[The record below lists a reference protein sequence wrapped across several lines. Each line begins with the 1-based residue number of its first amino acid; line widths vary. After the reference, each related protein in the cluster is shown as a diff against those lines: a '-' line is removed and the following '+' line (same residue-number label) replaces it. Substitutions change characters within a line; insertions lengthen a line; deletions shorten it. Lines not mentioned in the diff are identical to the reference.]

1 MNVTF
6 FQTIGGI
13 VESIFTTIQNASL
26 NEKFIQ
32 LQAVFSILVTLSIM
46 YKGYETLAGRSQDP
60 VRELIWDIARKLF
73 ILTFVLN
80 INGWLSS
87 AISALDAIYA
97 WAGGGTQFYS
107 RLDGVTGSFLDTLN
121 KVWKSYGG
129 ITGTIQAIFICFFMI
144 ASFLAVIITFAFTII
159 SASIT
164 NTFLIIALPLAL
176 FCFMY
181 QSTRNVFV
189 QWCNMFISNIFLLI
203 FMTCFIDFLINNL
216 NALYASTQETSNF
229 FIQIMQTILIG
240 GILIACISVIKELAK
255 NLANVSIDSAGSSAL
270 NSMSSSVGKV
280 SGSVSKSTGKA
291 GLGVLSG
298 SAAKAEKLGG
308 LSGLAG
314 YGIKKGVVSGFKK
327 LLGNARNGA

>member
-13 VESIFTTIQNASL
+13 VESIFTTIQNSSL
-26 NEKFIQ
+26 NKKFIQ
-32 LQAVFSILVTLSIM
+32 LQAVFAILVTLGIM

-80 INGWLSS
+80 INGWLSA

-203 FMTCFIDFLINNL
+203 FMTCFIEFLINNL
-216 NALYASTQETSNF
+216 NALYGSTQETSNF

-314 YGIKKGVVSGFKK
+314 YGVKKGVVSGFKK
-327 LLGNARNGA
+327 LLGNARNSA

>member
-80 INGWLSS
+80 INGWLSA

-121 KVWKSYGG
+121 KIWQSYGFSE
-129 ITGTIQAIFICFFMI
+129 IIEAAFVCLFMI
-144 ASFLAVIITFAFTII
+144 ISFLAVMFAFAFTII

-181 QSTRNVFV
+181 QYTRNVFV

-203 FMTCFIDFLINNL
+203 FLTCFIDFLINNL

-229 FIQIMQTILIG
+229 FIQILQPILIG
-240 GILIACISVIKELAK
+240 GILIACITVIKELAK
-255 NLANVSIDSAGSSAL
+255 NLANVSIDSAGMGAL

-314 YGIKKGVVSGFKK
+314 YGVKKGVVSGFKK

>member
-1 MNVTF
+1 MVGMVCCHGVPYAILYPAIIIAIAMVTTPIAYKAMETFSKNVF
-6 FQTIGGI
+6 
-13 VESIFTTIQNASL
+13 
-26 NEKFIQ
+26 
-32 LQAVFSILVTLSIM
+32 TLSMPPAANI
-46 YKGYETLAGRSQDP
+46 KFGSKAK
-60 VRELIWDIARKLF
+60 IKN
-73 ILTFVLN
+73 TFLKN
-80 INGWLSS
+80 IDLPFYIRINRWLSA

-308 LSGLAG
+308 LSGVAG

>member
-1 MNVTF
+1 MVGMVCCHGVPYAILYPAIIIAIAMVTTPIAYKAMETFSKNVF
-6 FQTIGGI
+6 
-13 VESIFTTIQNASL
+13 
-26 NEKFIQ
+26 
-32 LQAVFSILVTLSIM
+32 TLSMPPAANI
-46 YKGYETLAGRSQDP
+46 KFGSKAK
-60 VRELIWDIARKLF
+60 IKN
-73 ILTFVLN
+73 TFLKN
-80 INGWLSS
+80 IDLPFYLRINRWLSA

-97 WAGGGTQFYS
+97 WARGGTQFYS

-121 KVWKSYGG
+121 KIWQSYGFSE
-129 ITGTIQAIFICFFMI
+129 IIEAAFVCLFMI
-144 ASFLAVIITFAFTII
+144 ISFLAVMFAFAFTII

-216 NALYASTQETSNF
+216 NALYASTQEANSI
-229 FIQIMQTILIG
+229 FIQILQPILIG

-298 SAAKAEKLGG
+298 SAAKAEKTRWAFRFSWIWSQKRRSKWL
-308 LSGLAG
+308 
-314 YGIKKGVVSGFKK
+314 
-327 LLGNARNGA
+327 

>member
-1 MNVTF
+1 MDVTF

-26 NEKFIQ
+26 NEKFMQ

-121 KVWKSYGG
+121 KIWQSYGFSE
-129 ITGTIQAIFICFFMI
+129 IIEAAFVCLFMI
-144 ASFLAVIITFAFTII
+144 ISFLAVMFAFAFTII

-203 FMTCFIDFLINNL
+203 FLTCFIDFLINNL
-216 NALYASTQETSNF
+216 SALYASTQETSNF
-229 FIQIMQTILIG
+229 FIQILQPILIG

-255 NLANVSIDSAGSSAL
+255 NLANVSLDSASAGAL

-280 SGSVSKSTGKA
+280 GGAVSKTTGKA

-314 YGIKKGVVSGFKK
+314 YGVKKGVVSGFKK
-327 LLGNARNGA
+327 LLGNARNSA

>member
-32 LQAVFSILVTLSIM
+32 LQAVFAILVTLGIM

-80 INGWLSS
+80 INGWLSA

-216 NALYASTQETSNF
+216 NALYGSTQETSNF

-314 YGIKKGVVSGFKK
+314 YGVKKGLVSGFKK
-327 LLGNARNGA
+327 LLGNARNSA

>member
-32 LQAVFSILVTLSIM
+32 LQAVFAILVTLGIM

-80 INGWLSS
+80 INGWLSA

-216 NALYASTQETSNF
+216 NALYGSTQETSNF

-255 NLANVSIDSAGSSAL
+255 NLANVSIDSAGMGAL

-314 YGIKKGVVSGFKK
+314 YGVKKGVVSGFKK
-327 LLGNARNGA
+327 LLGNARNSA

>member
-1 MNVTF
+1 MDVTF
-6 FQTIGGI
+6 FQTINGI
-13 VESIFTTIQNASL
+13 VESIFATIQNASL

-80 INGWLSS
+80 INGWLSA
-87 AISALDAIYA
+87 AISALDGIYT
-97 WAGGGTQFYS
+97 WAGGGAQFYS
-107 RLDGVTGSFLDTLN
+107 RLDGVAGSFLDTLK
-121 KVWKSYGG
+121 KVWENLG
-129 ITGTIQAIFICFFMI
+129 IFEAIFVCLFMI
-144 ASFLAVIITFAFTII
+144 ISFIAVMFAFAFTII

-216 NALYASTQETSNF
+216 NALYGSTQETSNF

-314 YGIKKGVVSGFKK
+314 YGVKKGVVSGFKK
-327 LLGNARNGA
+327 LLGNARNSA